1 MCSSDLANRLDKPY
15 VLLINKYSAS
25 ASEMIAAGVKDTKS
39 GKIIG
44 SKSFGKGIIQ
54 STLRLPDGDGIKLTI
69 MEYFSPKGKSI
80 HSKGVEPD
88 IKVEAKPDDKT
99 DEVLERAK
107 TVLEGDMES
116 GK

>member
-1 MCSSDLANRLDKPY
+1 MKASTSTSLFLISRIIT
-15 VLLINKYSAS
+15 VLSART
-25 ASEMIAAGVKDTKS
+25 GKDTKS

-80 HSKGVEPD
+80 HSKSVEPD